1 VPRTVNAA
9 LQQVRRDAFLDAGQ
23 KLIQAKGYEAMT
35 IQDVLDELEASRG
48 AFYHYFDSK
57 QALLEAVVDRFAD
70 TAMTTLQPIIDDPS
84 LPALRKLEQIFG
96 GIAAFKAERKEL
108 VLAIMDVWTS
118 DSNAIVREKLRRM
131 TVRLLNP
138 LLTGVIRQGIRE
150 DVIKAGSPED
160 LATVLVSLMQG
171 FQELALQYFMAR
183 QAGTITF
190 EFVLDKFSAYTDAF
204 ESILGIEK
212 GSLKLIDEPTL
223 RFWFG

>member
-1 VPRTVNAA
+1 MNPA
-9 LQQVRRDAFLDAGQ
+9 LQQVRREAFLDAGQ
-23 KLIQAKGYEAMT
+23 KLIQAKGYEAMS
-35 IQDVLDELEASRG
+35 IQDVLEEVPASRG

-57 QALLEAVVDRFAD
+57 QALLEGVVDRFAD
-70 TAMTTLQPIIDDPS
+70 AAMTTLQPVIDDPN

-108 VLAIMDVWTS
+108 VLAIMDVWTA

-131 TVRLLNP
+131 TVRLLHP

-150 DVIKAGSPED
+150 DAIKAGSPED

-190 EFVLDKFSAYTDAF
+190 EYVVDKFSAYTEAF
-204 ESILGIEK
+204 EVILGIEK
-212 GSLKLIDEPTL
+212 GSLMLIDEPTL

>member
-1 VPRTVNAA
+1 MNPA
-9 LQQVRRDAFLDAGQ
+9 LQQVRREAFLDAGQ
-23 KLIQAKGYEAMT
+23 KLIQAKGYEAMS
-35 IQDVLDELEASRG
+35 IQDVLEEVPASRG

-70 TAMTTLQPIIDDPS
+70 AAMATLQPVIDDPN

-108 VLAIMDVWTS
+108 VLAIIDVWTA

-131 TVRLLNP
+131 TVRLLHP

-190 EFVLDKFSAYTDAF
+190 EYVVDKFSAYTEAF
-204 ESILGIEK
+204 EVILGIEK
-212 GSLKLIDEPTL
+212 GSLMLIDEPTL

>member
-1 VPRTVNAA
+1 VNPA
-9 LQQVRRDAFLDAGQ
+9 LQQVRREAFLDAGQ
-23 KLIQAKGYEAMT
+23 KLIQAKGYEAMS
-35 IQDVLDELEASRG
+35 IQDVLEEVPASRG

-57 QALLEAVVDRFAD
+57 QALLEGVVDRFAD
-70 TAMTTLQPIIDDPS
+70 AAMTTLQPVIDDPN

-108 VLAIMDVWTS
+108 VLAIMDVWTA

-131 TVRLLNP
+131 TVRLLHP

-190 EFVLDKFSAYTDAF
+190 EYVVDKFSAYTEAF
-204 ESILGIEK
+204 EAILGIEK
-212 GSLKLIDEPTL
+212 GSLMLIDEPTL